1 MSSFVEFIKA
11 NNLNIDTLYI
21 DKFYNSIST
30 NKWILVD
37 NNVLDWCGYN
47 NTIDKYNKKNYIE
60 LISSKFVKKEE
71 YKILTLSEFNN
82 YDKSTLNIMFTIQKN
97 TNNRNTYIIVS
108 PRTFKKSLM
117 MMETEKSKH
126 IRNYYLDLEEYFN
139 KYVEYT
145 SGLEIAKLKEE
156 NDLLK
161 KSQNNIKVYYV
172 PEYKPLLME
181 SYIYV
186 MTTKSYLSQNLF
198 KIGQTINL
206 EKRVKQHKAG
216 RANGD
221 EMYLVFSMKV
231 YNSENVEKFIFN
243 KLESFKHNKYELFNI
258 NYYMLMDLMNEF
270 KRCEEENNA
279 NINSIISKYNPEEIK
294 CVDMSNNIEEIE
306 QEAYK
311 SAEIDSHKKYT
322 PPVIDKIKKINEAKY
337 LDTKIINEKFKE
349 VNLCLLEEYT
359 GNCEE
364 TQIWGCMNILN
375 HNFKCSYSHAKRE
388 YLDNKKGCPY
398 CRKQQVLDKVKWYS
412 YEDKTLEFINEFDSW
427 EDLKEKEKNVLD
439 TDDKVKIIKNIV
451 REQRW
456 LTPVGNIVYSILS
469 PDEKNKLNLNKV
481 LTPYETFIIQILE
494 INYNMMKQR
503 IFKTKFNFII
513 AIMSIDKKNGKS
525 YVSDSMTQLSLKL
538 TYVGTIDK
546 KLNRKTI
553 AKYVDCEKV
562 YAGYIFRSC
571 DTSMIEEYKEKYE
584 VIML

>member
-1 MSSFVEFIKA
+1 MSSFTEFISSE
-11 NNLNIDTLYI
+11 NLSIDKVYI
-21 DKFYNSIST
+21 DKFYHSIC
-30 NKWILVD
+30 NKKWVLVCE
-37 NNVLDWCGYN
+37 NTLNWCGYESL
-47 NTIDKYNKKNYIE
+47 NKEYKIKQRYLE
-60 LISSKFVKKEE
+60 LISSKFIKEEE
-71 YKILTLSEFNN
+71 YKILTLSQFNS
-82 YDKSTLNIMFTIQKN
+82 YDKNQLNCMFGIKKN
-97 TNNRNTYIIVS
+97 TNNRNTYIIVN
-108 PRTFKKSLM
+108 PRTFKESLM
-117 MMETEKSKH
+117 LMDTKKSNQ
-126 IRNYYLDLEEYFN
+126 IRKYYLDLEEYFN

-161 KSQNNIKVYYV
+161 KNQNTIKVYYV

-186 MTTKSYLSQNLF
+186 MTTKSYISQNLF
-198 KIGQTINL
+198 KIGQTTNL
-206 EKRVKQHKAG
+206 EKRVKQHKTG

-231 YNSENVEKFIFN
+231 YNSDNVEKFIFN

-258 NYYMLMDLMNEF
+258 NYHMLMDLMNEF
-270 KRCEEENNA
+270 KRCEEENNK
-279 NINSIISKYNPEEIK
+279 NINSIFSKYNPEEIK
-294 CVDMSNNIEEIE
+294 YVYMSNNIEEIE
-306 QEAYK
+306 REAYK
-311 SAEIDSHKKYT
+311 SAEIDRHKKYT
-322 PPVIDKIKKINEAKY
+322 PPVVDKIKKINEAKH
-337 LDTKIINEKFKE
+337 LSTEIINEKFKN
-349 VNLCLLEEYT
+349 VNLFLQKEYT

-364 TQIWGCMNILN
+364 KQVWSCMNILN
-375 HNFKCSYSHAKRE
+375 HTFECAYSHAKRE
-388 YLDNKKGCPY
+388 YLDNNKGCPY

-412 YEDKTLEFINEFDSW
+412 YDAKTLEFIDEFDSW

-456 LTPVGNIVYSILS
+456 LTPVEDIVYSILS

-513 AIMSIDKKNGKS
+513 SIDEKNGKA

-571 DTSMIEEYKEKYE
+571 DNGMIEEYKEKYE
-584 VIML
+584 VSML